1 MNSGAY
7 IYLSPNINFMQ
18 FCLLLS
24 VLYSLILISV
34 TLEHYYLSASDVQFN
49 GGTLETD
56 CNTAAAMNNLLRL
69 CPIPS
74 RLANDVTEEGQKFDS
89 NRFVRFRGDF
99 ELVFQF
105 PDTRISLVD
114 IYFYN
119 NPKMG
124 YGLPPVTEAGFS
136 FGSLTYFNAIQV
148 SFANNSHLSQSDDSV
163 TVVSI
168 VVSSDTDDKLYSF
181 LRLSF
186 DNSST
191 QLSETYISE
200 VKLFNGTSMSV
211 ETFQLCSVIIV
222 KIRLIKTLF
231 AINDK

>member
-1 MNSGAY
+1 
-7 IYLSPNINFMQ
+7 MQ

-24 VLYSLILISV
+24 VLYSSILISV
-34 TLEHYYLSASDVQFN
+34 TLEYYYLSASDVQFN

-56 CNTAAAMNNLLRL
+56 CNTAAAMNSLLRL

-74 RLANDVTEEGQKFDS
+74 RLADNVTEEGQKFDS

-99 ELVFQF
+99 ELVLQF

-136 FGSLTYFNAIQV
+136 FESLESEKFSPVQV

-168 VVSSDTDDKLYSF
+168 VVSNDPFEFPYPF
-181 LRLSF
+181 LHLSF

-200 VKLFNGTSMSV
+200 VKLFNGTSMYYGSFS
-211 ETFQLCSVIIV
+211 TMQCDHCQN
-222 KIRLIKTLF
+222 KTH
-231 AINDK
+231 